1 MSAQKKGMDKFPSS
15 PTLFESI
22 WFLGCVCLG
31 FRSLFFLFKSQR
43 IKVLALSLAPFISRY
58 EEEVALRAT
67 AENEFVALKKVSDPR
82 ICVPQLRKQ
91 GRGREEPSVIQR
103 G

>member
-1 MSAQKKGMDKFPSS
+1 MFVWAFILSFFASSNPSLL
-15 PTLFESI
+15 TFQ
-22 WFLGCVCLG
+22 
-31 FRSLFFLFKSQR
+31 SLNFVSF
-43 IKVLALSLAPFISRY
+43 VSRY

-82 ICVPQLRKQ
+82 ILVPQLRTE
-91 GRGREEPSVIQR
+91 GRGRRELFIIQR